1 MKGSKLLYVKPLY
14 SNIFYLNND
23 LLPNW
28 QSQVSLHK
36 LSFSLIFYL
45 FLFIKKVNRHYNH
58 IESLN
63 INNTYPNLLKLL
75 QSKSFLSFS
84 SNNIFSNLLFT
95 LNNQTGMFFVINL
108 LFLKQNVFLCF
119 LTHKKITKLV
129 KEFIMINRNEI
140 VDAFWVNNI
149 KNIGDINT
157 FQRHIDGVLIKLE
170 NDFDS
175 RYFEELTST
184 EKEFLLMTLCFHYFQ

>member
-1 MKGSKLLYVKPLY
+1 MSNVKPFY

-23 LLPNW
+23 ILPNW
-28 QSQVSLHK
+28 QSHLSLYK

-45 FLFIKKVNRHYNH
+45 FLLMKKINRHYNH
-58 IESLN
+58 IESINILDIYLN
-63 INNTYPNLLKLL
+63 NLKLL
-75 QSKSFLSFS
+75 QSKSFLSIS
-84 SNNIFSNLLFT
+84 SNNIFSNSLFT
-95 LNNQTGMFFVINL
+95 LNNQIGMFFAINL
-108 LFLKQNVFLCF
+108 LFLKQNAFLCF
-119 LTHKKITKLV
+119 LMHKNIIKLF
-129 KEFIMINRNEI
+129 KEFIVINRNKI
-140 VDAFWVNNI
+140 VDAFWIKNI

-184 EKEFLLMTLCFHYFQ
+184 EKEFLLMSLCLHYFK